1 MAENQLDIVEKRV
14 LKSLSMLKPGQ
25 LEKTKPI
32 LKKIYEA
39 SDVGVNEDG
48 FLTVDDRAT
57 TIEAT
62 NFLYNLQQT
71 KKGLHDPDYKRILE
85 RIDISPSL
93 VANSDAK
100 KILQPTR
107 SKTKRRPKIKT
118 PGKAS
123 KKQRLDDK
131 QVAEDS
137 QAEEIST
144 RAWETLR
151 F

>member
-1 MAENQLDIVEKRV
+1 MIAQPRLRLLISFTTYSKQRKDYV
-14 LKSLSMLKPGQ
+14 
-25 LEKTKPI
+25 T
-32 LKKIYEA
+32 
-39 SDVGVNEDG
+39 
-48 FLTVDDRAT
+48 LT
-57 TIEAT
+57 T
-62 NFLYNLQQT
+62 N
-71 KKGLHDPDYKRILE
+71 KHILE
-85 RIDISPSL
+85 TIDISPSL

-107 SKTKRRPKIKT
+107 SKTIVRPKMKT
-118 PGKAS
+118 PEKAS

>member
-1 MAENQLDIVEKRV
+1 MFNPTISEKAKQLTLLQRQNPTVGKEDNSTLSQVAENQLDKVEKKV

-62 NFLYNLQQT
+62 SFLYNLQQT
-71 KKGLHDPDYKRILE
+71 KK
-85 RIDISPSL
+85 
-93 VANSDAK
+93 
-100 KILQPTR
+100 
-107 SKTKRRPKIKT
+107 
-118 PGKAS
+118 
-123 KKQRLDDK
+123 
-131 QVAEDS
+131 
-137 QAEEIST
+137 
-144 RAWETLR
+144 
-151 F
+151 